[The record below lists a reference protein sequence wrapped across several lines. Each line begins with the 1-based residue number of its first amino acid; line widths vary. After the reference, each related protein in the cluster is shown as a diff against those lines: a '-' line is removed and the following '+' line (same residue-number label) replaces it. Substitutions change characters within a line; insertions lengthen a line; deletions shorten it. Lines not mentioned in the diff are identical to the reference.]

1 MVKKRVYN
9 WSALEVSS
17 ICKVIAKPSPLLF
30 RAICKMQAVA
40 QNVRSSSLIVSF
52 FLQKSYTDMLTC
64 NMKNAHMF
72 GCVSIISI
80 EM

>member
-1 MVKKRVYN
+1 MQSHSKAKPT
-9 WSALEVSS
+9 AVSS
-17 ICKVIAKPSPLLF
+17 HLQNASCGSKCEILF
-30 RAICKMQAVA
+30 
-40 QNVRSSSLIVSF
+40 SHTSLSFLVSV

>member
-1 MVKKRVYN
+1 MQSHSK
-9 WSALEVSS
+9 
-17 ICKVIAKPSPLLF
+17 AKPLLF

-40 QNVRSSSLIVSF
+40 QNVRSSSLILAFLFLVSF